1 MELPP
6 DGVCDFIFYD
16 SLREPFDKLG
26 RPSRGKF
33 KTFQTIAAAKAA
45 DISKPSA
52 TKRVASYT
60 FLGYYGKKQ
69 VACEEAAQ
77 HLQSIYTPH
86 VVVFLGHISFKEDEI
101 ATEVPNFVCII
112 VPPSI
117 YEIPPSVKAKLVYGH
132 TYEAATSMVTC
143 ISQKGINPPPVYAI
157 SVTLKGRWYTP
168 KVDDIGEQKIGAYG
182 VFEQCESFRE
192 YTIPQLICT
201 KTKTKYLSNLEL
213 NDTGLY
219 MQTYDKKPG
228 TKQTLVFDSTMTQ
241 VKKIC
246 DARYKDKTHAYTI
259 AAYDVNYDYA
269 PSACP
274 QKIPGGYSR
283 TQSYKKLVTFLAHF
297 NGKQQADCLAI
308 ING

>member
-33 KTFQTIAAAKAA
+33 KTFQTIAAAAKQSQFGVSISALDIGQFLAHLHKPTATAWANEKLWKFKIHHWGKAA

-192 YTIPQLICT
+192 YTIPQL
-201 KTKTKYLSNLEL
+201 
-213 NDTGLY
+213 
-219 MQTYDKKPG
+219 
-228 TKQTLVFDSTMTQ
+228 VSTMMQ
-241 VKKIC
+241 
-246 DARYKDKTHAYTI
+246 D
-259 AAYDVNYDYA
+259 
-269 PSACP
+269 
-274 QKIPGGYSR
+274 
-283 TQSYKKLVTFLAHF
+283 
-297 NGKQQADCLAI
+297 
-308 ING
+308 